1 MDKVFIFCP
10 ISKLGKFVKVHFQ
23 KIYFCHCSKAV
34 TLALMMLW
42 EGMGGLVRNCDQFQL
57 VDSLR
62 PKLQMMPRMVMNVRW
77 GGAANYLDA
86 GEINNLE
93 VATLINQWWSRPN
106 DQLLNSCQDQEKRSQ
121 MFRIFL
127 LPQYIY
133 EQHPELWI
141 ELKLGLA
148 FKVGLLGAELWSLKI
163 WFTWKKREN
172 QILPIAFCQNR
183 TPFVSFQHFW
193 TANDL

>member
-1 MDKVFIFCP
+1 
-10 ISKLGKFVKVHFQ
+10 
-23 KIYFCHCSKAV
+23 
-34 TLALMMLW
+34 MMLW
-42 EGMGGLVRNCDQFQL
+42 EGGGWDGGLVRNCDQFQL

-127 LPQYIY
+127 IPQYMKWNLIFV
-133 EQHPELWI
+133 EKSWI
-141 ELKLGLA
+141 SQFLKLLNGKLFTTQAKGGVSA
-148 FKVGLLGAELWSLKI
+148 FENSTSRPSQSESAETMTVEK
-163 WFTWKKREN
+163 
-172 QILPIAFCQNR
+172 
-183 TPFVSFQHFW
+183 
-193 TANDL
+193 

>member
-42 EGMGGLVRNCDQFQL
+42 EGVGGLVRNCDQFQL

-62 PKLQMMPRMVMNVRW
+62 PNLQMMPRMVMNVRW
-77 GGAANYLDA
+77 GGAGNYLDA

-93 VATLINQWWSRPN
+93 VATLMNQWWSRPN

-127 LPQYIY
+127 IPQYMKWNLIFV
-133 EQHPELWI
+133 EKSWI
-141 ELKLGLA
+141 SQFLKLLNEKLFTTQAKGGVSA
-148 FKVGLLGAELWSLKI
+148 FENSTSRPSQSESAETMTVEK
-163 WFTWKKREN
+163 
-172 QILPIAFCQNR
+172 
-183 TPFVSFQHFW
+183 
-193 TANDL
+193 